1 MANSTKGDLAVNE
14 RMLNKYHEDCVQPH
28 LDQKTMGATGAHG
41 IRYNNEILQV
51 YDENTHSWKPVSLS
65 IVKYTAIIDF
75 TKSDPAQMITYADD
89 AAAMSK
95 GYANWKTKP
104 IFKDLKQAIV
114 VNGVVQNFLND
125 DNITLLDDGATA
137 ADITT
142 LGNDVM
148 TIYPYRIGYRIEW
161 QDSDHLVVSV
171 TNSPNDPE
179 YNYDAFSLDS
189 YNDCDWI
196 SVGVFKGHVNNGRLY
211 SSSGKAVT
219 VSQTEDTFRTQARA
233 RGDGY
238 QLASYGALKLW
249 QCLYIICHGTLNS
262 QSAVGMGYVKSSHSA
277 GVVTGGTNGYGFNNE
292 LCPAADAADQEH
304 QVKCLGRED
313 AWGNYW
319 EFVDGLGS
327 DASFNVMTCQCAK
340 DFRTDCAGYT
350 NNGNGGVTA
359 NIGNYMK
366 KPQGGSNAGFVAK
379 DVSGASD
386 STYFCDDATLRASCL
401 AWFGGIWSHAANA
414 GAFRL
419 YVYDAFSCSYASVGA
434 RLMFMHKE
442 GT

>member
-1 MANSTKGDLAVNE
+1 MANTTKGDLAVNE
-14 RMLNKYHEDCVQPH
+14 RMLNKYHTDGVKPH
-28 LDQKTMGATGAHG
+28 LDAETNGSAGAHG
-41 IRYNNEILQV
+41 LRYNDDMLQV
-51 YDENTHSWKPVSLS
+51 YDDTAHSWKPIAAQSKF
-65 IVKYTAIIDF
+65 VKYTAIIDF
-75 TKSDPAQMITYADD
+75 TKSDPEGMISYADD
-89 AAAMSK
+89 ATGMTK
-95 GYANWKTKP
+95 GWSGWKTQR
-104 IFKDLKQAIV
+104 IFKDLKTAIM
-114 VNGVVQNFLND
+114 VNGVIQNYLNE
-125 DNITLLDDGATA
+125 DNIAQLAVGGA

-161 QDSDHLVVSV
+161 QDADHLVVSV
-171 TNSPNDPE
+171 TDNPADPR
-179 YNYDAFSLDS
+179 YNYDAFSLDA

-196 SVGVFKGHVNNGRLY
+196 GVGVFKGHVSSGKLY

-233 RGDGY
+233 RGTGY
-238 QLASYGALKLW
+238 QLGSNGAMKLW

-262 QSAVGMGYVKSSHSA
+262 QSAVGMGYVKSTHSA
-277 GVVTGGTNGYGFNNE
+277 GVVTGGTNEYGFDNE
-292 LCPAADAADQEH
+292 LCASADKTDQEH

-327 DASFNVMTCQCAK
+327 DASRNVMTCQCAK
-340 DFRTDCAGYT
+340 DFRTDCQGYE
-350 NNGNGGVTA
+350 NNGNGGVSA
-359 NIGNYMK
+359 NIGNWMK

-386 STYFCDDATLRASCL
+386 STYFCDYAYLSASCL
-401 AWFGGIWSHAANA
+401 ALFGGSWNDAARA

-419 YVYDAFSCSYASVGA
+419 FVSGAFSFSDAAVGA
-434 RLMFMHKE
+434 RLMYMHKE
-442 GT
+442 A